1 MAEMLDVA
9 ISAAKQAGDFL
20 SDNFCKANIVES
32 KGDRNLVT
40 NLDKKAENMIR
51 EKIQSK
57 FPGHG
62 ILGEEEGK
70 TNTDSDYLWIV
81 DPLDGTHNYIR
92 KINIFG
98 VSIGVVYKNKF
109 VAGVVY
115 MPEEDELYFAEAG
128 SGAYKNKEK
137 ISVSSYSK
145 LNELSIAFDSSIRY
159 SPDIMLKVLG
169 DLSKEVFNVRM
180 FGSSVRTLTY
190 IAEGNLD
197 CAVEFHDRPWDF
209 SGSVAIIEEAG
220 GKLTDLRKK
229 PLTYQTIGYVA
240 SNKVIHQQITEIVD
254 RYF

>member
-1 MAEMLDVA
+1 VAEILETA
-9 ISAAKQAGDFL
+9 ISAAKEAGKFL
-20 SDNFCKANIVES
+20 SDNFGKINKIES

-40 NLDKKAENMIR
+40 NLDKKAELMIR
-51 EKIQSK
+51 EEIQGA
-57 FPGHG
+57 FPQHD
-62 ILGEEEGK
+62 ILGEEGGRK
-70 TNTDSDYLWIV
+70 NVNSDYLWII

-98 VSIGVVYKNKF
+98 VSIGIVYKNKF
-109 VAGVVY
+109 IGGVVY
-115 MPEEDELYFAEAG
+115 MPEEDELYSAEVG
-128 SGAYKNKEK
+128 SGAYKNDKK
-137 ISVSSYSK
+137 ISVSPYSK

-159 SPDIMLKVLG
+159 SPEIMLKVLG

-240 SNKVIHQQITEIVD
+240 SNKVVHQQITEIVD